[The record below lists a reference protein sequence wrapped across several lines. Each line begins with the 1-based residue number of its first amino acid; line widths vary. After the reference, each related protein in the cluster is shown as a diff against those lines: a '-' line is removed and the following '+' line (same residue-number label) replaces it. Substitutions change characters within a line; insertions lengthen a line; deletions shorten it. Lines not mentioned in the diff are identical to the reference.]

1 MANNVRTDFDRPTMS
16 VAEAAAYIGV
26 SYNSMNE
33 LTRREDFPVLCVGRK
48 KLIPRA
54 AFLEWMNS
62 QRYNQH
68 SPSAE

>member
-33 LTRREDFPVLCVGRK
+33 LTRREDFPVLYVGRK
-48 KLIPRA
+48 KIIPRD
-54 AFLEWMNS
+54 AFMDWFNS
-62 QRYNQH
+62 QRGNQH
-68 SPSAE
+68 GATAE